1 MLVGLYQDQTML
13 YNLDLHRP
21 DSHMFCQ
28 FVNVLS
34 GLITPRFS
42 IEQISVF
49 YQLFINVSMKLLIAF
64 SLWIVLIVLQEQI
77 FCCFL
82 SIPASPGY
90 YQDGDFVIGGLFSLR
105 VTARHLMSKF
115 SFKNTSYIL
124 DSVYL

>member
-1 MLVGLYQDQTML
+1 ML

-21 DSHMFCQ
+21 DSHIFCQ

-64 SLWIVLIVLQEQI
+64 SPLVVLILFQEHI
-77 FCCFL
+77 SCYYL
-82 SIPASPGY
+82 TKYASSGY
-90 YQDGDFVIGGLFSLR
+90 YQDGDFVIGGFFSLR
-105 VTARHLMSKF
+105 VTDREDRIEFGFNDAM
-115 SFKNTSYIL
+115 NMP
-124 DSVYL
+124 DEVYL

>member
-1 MLVGLYQDQTML
+1 ML

-21 DSHMFCQ
+21 DSHIFCQ